1 MLPTRI
7 LFIRPCW
14 GLILVISGLLYGMC
28 TLTWAD
34 SSAEHQKR
42 LEAHYGLERPEGGG
56 PFPAVMM
63 VPGCYGFADPLNKDH
78 YVKTTKE
85 LKDQGFAVLK
95 VDIFSARG
103 RKNCGEVIPEE
114 VTEDILTAAGY
125 LRTLPFIK
133 ATAINVIGWSFG
145 GDIALSALSKGEN
158 SSHAPVDAV
167 VAYCPWVD
175 VALPWK
181 VDVPVLVL
189 CGAKDTFG
197 PPSKVESL
205 LSKVPARQNVKY
217 FVYPEAYHYF
227 YNSSLPAQMSLLLGT
242 VGYNEKAAKTA
253 WGEVKQFLRR

>member
-1 MLPTRI
+1 MYRGKML
-7 LFIRPCW
+7 LNRPYWETFLIITALLC
-14 GLILVISGLLYGMC
+14 GLC

-42 LEAHYGLERPEGGG
+42 LEAHYGLERPEGSG
-56 PFPAVMM
+56 PFPAIMM

-78 YVKTTKE
+78 YLKTTKE
-85 LKDQGFAVLK
+85 LKDQGFAVVK

-114 VTEDILTAAGY
+114 VTEDILTAARY

-145 GDIALSALSKGEN
+145 GDIALAALSKGES

-167 VAYCPWVD
+167 VAYRPWVD
-175 VALPWK
+175 VASPWR

-205 LSKVPARQNVKY
+205 LSKVPARQSVKY
-217 FVYPEAYHYF
+217 FVYPDAYHYF

-242 VGYNEKAAKTA
+242 VGYNEKAAKAA
-253 WGEVKQFLRR
+253 WGEVERFLRR